1 MIKFLK
7 YMRNGIDF
15 EKEGFVSIWIGSF
28 SSREGFEDFLE
39 ESISDDHEIT
49 QPINKFSEDIG
60 IGFYDHDFQEA
71 DYYDEPVSIE
81 KLLSQF
87 SYIESFID
95 DVKNESEKDGLEK
108 NNTAIL
114 LYDHDFSELHMS
126 NSKFLTFVGAFPFQ
140 TN

>member
-1 MIKFLK
+1 
-7 YMRNGIDF
+7 MRNGIDF
-15 EKEGFVSIWIGSF
+15 EKDGFVSIWIGNF
-28 SSREGFEDFLE
+28 SSREALENFLA
-39 ESISDDHEIT
+39 ESISDDYEIT
-49 QPINKFSEDIG
+49 QPINNFSEDIG

-95 DVKNESEKDGLEK
+95 AVKKESEKDELEK
-108 NNTAIL
+108 TNTAIL
-114 LYDHDFSELHMS
+114 LYDYDFRELDMS

-140 TN
+140 KS